1 LLEILGLSLHEAKTD
16 NPGLMRK
23 CRVNS
28 TSLEQLHAELE
39 ACTACARLV
48 AWREEVGRVKRAAY
62 RQQTYWAKPVP
73 GFGDPNATIFL
84 LGLAPGAHGSNRT
97 GRMFTGDSSGN
108 FLFPALH
115 RAGLASQ
122 PNATA
127 RDDGMRLHDLFIT
140 AAGRCAPPE
149 NKPTPEELRTC
160 RPWLEAELQFLPNL
174 RVILGIGRI
183 GHEAWLEVCGL
194 RKSDFEFG
202 HGLEHQLP
210 DGRVLLDSYHVSQQN
225 TQTGRLT
232 ATMFDAILE
241 RAKVLA
247 SQKHRKATEDQRKK

>member
-1 LLEILGLSLHEAKTD
+1 MKGTGD
-16 NPGLMRK
+16 PGLMRES
-23 CRVNS
+23 RVNPNMNS
-28 TSLEQLHAELE
+28 ASLEHLHAQLE
-39 ACTACARLV
+39 TCTRCQRLV
-48 AWREEVGRVKRAAY
+48 AWREEVGQVKRASY
-62 RQQTYWAKPVP
+62 RDQTYWAKPVP
-73 GFGDPNATIFL
+73 GFGDPSAKIML

-97 GRMFTGDSSGN
+97 GRMFTGDSSGD

-122 PNATA
+122 AKAIA

-140 AAGRCAPPE
+140 AAGRCAPPD

-160 RPWLEAELQFLPNL
+160 QPWLEAELKFLPNL

-194 RKSDFEFG
+194 RKSAFEFG

-210 DGRVLLDSYHVSQQN
+210 DGRVLLDSYHVSRQN

-232 ATMFDAILE
+232 TAMFDTILE
-241 RAKVLA
+241 RAKILVG
-247 SQKHRKATEDQRKK
+247 

>member
-1 LLEILGLSLHEAKTD
+1 M
-16 NPGLMRK
+16 NPNI
-23 CRVNS
+23 NS
-28 TSLEQLHAELE
+28 ASLEQLHAQLE
-39 ACTACARLV
+39 TCTRCPRLV

-62 RQQTYWAKPVP
+62 REQTYWAKPVP
-73 GFGDPNATIFL
+73 GFGDVNARILL

-97 GRMFTGDSSGN
+97 GRMFTGDSSGD
-108 FLFPALH
+108 FLFPALN

-122 PNATA
+122 AKAIA
-127 RDDGMRLHDLFIT
+127 RDDGMTLHDLFIT

-160 RPWLEAELQFLPNL
+160 RPWLEAELKFLPNL
-174 RVILGIGRI
+174 RVILGIGRV

-194 RKSDFEFG
+194 HKSEFKFA

-210 DGRVLLDSYHVSQQN
+210 DGRVLLDSYHVSRQN

-232 ATMFDAILE
+232 TSMFDAILE
-241 RAKVLA
+241 RAKILA
-247 SQKHRKATEDQRKK
+247 DQRQGKVTEDKREK

>member
-1 LLEILGLSLHEAKTD
+1 
-16 NPGLMRK
+16 MRE
-23 CRVNS
+23 CHVNS
-28 TSLEQLHAELE
+28 TSLEQLHAKLE
-39 ACTACARLV
+39 TCTCCPRLV

-62 RQQTYWAKPVP
+62 RKQTYWAKPVP
-73 GFGDPNATIFL
+73 GFGDLNARILL

-97 GRMFTGDSSGN
+97 GRMFTGDSSGD

-122 PNATA
+122 AKA
-127 RDDGMRLHDLFIT
+127 FSRDDGMSLHDLFIT

-149 NKPTPEELRTC
+149 NKPSPEELRTC
-160 RPWLEAELQFLPNL
+160 RPWLEAELKFLANL

-194 RKSDFEFG
+194 RKSAFEFG

-210 DGRVLLDSYHVSQQN
+210 DGRVLLDSYHVSRQN

-232 ATMFDAILE
+232 ASMFDAILE
-241 RAKVLA
+241 RTKTLA
-247 SQKHRKATEDQRKK
+247 DQGQRNVTEDRSEK